1 MSELDAIIDERP
13 PRRLVNFQVTRQ
25 HRRFCEFADAVRR
38 HRYIGACF
46 GAPGIGK
53 TLSARAYAAA
63 DDFDRW
69 QHARYSRDVALPA
82 SVAAACTALYT
93 PHVGITARRLLME
106 ISYQVG
112 ILSTDIQRLTQPD
125 YDPELDW
132 DLDWPSNSQLLI
144 IDEADRVKANGLEQ
158 IRDFFDRTDL
168 GLMLIGMPGFDRQL
182 SRYPQ
187 LYSFS
192 RGRPAYGC
200 HGSGVSVGP

>member
-1 MSELDAIIDERP
+1 MTEPSSILVDRRP
-13 PRRLVNFQVTRQ
+13 PRRLVNFQITRQ

-69 QHARYSRDVALPA
+69 QHVRYSRDVALPA
-82 SVAAACTALYT
+82 SVAAARTALYT
-93 PHVGITARRLLME
+93 PYVGITARRLLME
-106 ISYQVG
+106 ISLQVH

-132 DLDWPSNSQLLI
+132 TRTSPATPS
-144 IDEADRVKANGLEQ
+144 
-158 IRDFFDRTDL
+158 
-168 GLMLIGMPGFDRQL
+168 
-182 SRYPQ
+182 Y
-187 LYSFS
+187 
-192 RGRPAYGC
+192 
-200 HGSGVSVGP
+200 